1 MPRTTRIWDLPV
13 RLFHWALA
21 LGFFAAATIALLLG
35 EHAPLFPYHAIIG
48 LTLACMVALR
58 ILWGLVGTRHAR
70 FTDFAY
76 GPASVVAYLRGIAT
90 GAGRRFIGHNPA
102 SAYAI
107 FAMLGLVLAM
117 AATGIAMA
125 TGNES
130 VEDIHGILAWVLV
143 GVVAV
148 HILGV
153 IIHTIRH
160 RENITVA
167 MIDGRKDADAAHAIG
182 SSRPIVAL
190 LFLAITGWWAASLY
204 RSFDPATGIARIP
217 LLGTP
222 LKIAEDGAGDES
234 EERTERTDSDHDD
247 AD

>member
-1 MPRTTRIWDLPV
+1 
-13 RLFHWALA
+13 
-21 LGFFAAATIALLLG
+21 
-35 EHAPLFPYHAIIG
+35 
-48 LTLACMVALR
+48 
-58 ILWGLVGTRHAR
+58 
-70 FTDFAY
+70 
-76 GPASVVAYLRGIAT
+76 VVAFLRGIAS

-117 AATGIAMA
+117 AASGIAMA

-130 VEDIHGILAWVLV
+130 VEDLHGVLAWVLV

-167 MIDGRKDADAAHAIG
+167 MIDGNKDADAAHAIS
-182 SSRPIVAL
+182 SSRPIAGAILLCLTAGWAL
-190 LFLAITGWWAASLY
+190 ALW
-204 RSFDPATGIARIP
+204 RSYDPTTGIAHIP

-222 LKIAEDGAGDES
+222 LQIAEDGAGTDS
-234 EERTERTDSDHDD
+234 EERDERTGSDHDD
-247 AD
+247 SD